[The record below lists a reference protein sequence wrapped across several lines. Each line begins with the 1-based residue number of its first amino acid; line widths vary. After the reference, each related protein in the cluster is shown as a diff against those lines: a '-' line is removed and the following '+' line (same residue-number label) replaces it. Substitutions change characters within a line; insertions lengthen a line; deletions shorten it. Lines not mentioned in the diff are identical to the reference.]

1 MAAGDAKTTGPNS
14 VDFVASALE
23 GVGVGWL
30 TAWQYATY
38 LVAVSGS
45 ALLLGLFPQTWPRT
59 VRNVWARQVLFT
71 AVEGVWLAVRI
82 AVAVGLLL
90 VVQVE
95 LWLQNVGTESGLVE
109 PFLWSMVIR
118 ELGPL
123 LVTLVVIVRSSTAIA
138 AELATMKLEGEVD
151 VLDAQGIDPMTYLV
165 VPRVW
170 GVAVSTFCLG
180 VVFVAATFCG
190 GYLVGSWMGVFS
202 RGPTAFFDDLLIHAS
217 WQDLWFFLPKTLLA
231 GAFIGCISS
240 VEGLSVRREKTE
252 VPQAASRAAVRSLT
266 ASFLVSAILSLLIYG
281 RILIFEVS

>member
-1 MAAGDAKTTGPNS
+1 MAVGSAKSTGPNS
-14 VDFVASALE
+14 LDLMASALE

-30 TAWQYATY
+30 SAWQYATY

-45 ALLLGLFPQTWPRT
+45 ALFLGLLPGTWPRT
-59 VRNVWARQVLFT
+59 VRNVWARQMLFT
-71 AVEGVWLAVRI
+71 AVEGVWLAVRV

-95 LWLQNVGTESGLVE
+95 LWLQTAGTESGLVE
-109 PFLWSMVIR
+109 PLLWSIVVR

-123 LVTLVVIVRSSTAIA
+123 VVTLVVIVRSSTAIS

-170 GVAVSTFCLG
+170 AVAASTFCLA

-190 GYLVGSWMGVFS
+190 GYLVGSWMGVFA
-202 RGPTAFFDDLLIHAS
+202 RGPVAFFDELLIHAS

-231 GAFIGCISS
+231 GALIGTISS
-240 VEGLSVRREKTE
+240 VEGLSVRRERTE
-252 VPQAASRAAVRSLT
+252 VPQAASRAAVRSLS